1 MAIYLDNAATS
12 FPKPDAVCEAVGWTL
27 KNAGGNP
34 GRGGHGFSLEA
45 GRVLFEARETV
56 ARFFGVADSE
66 RIALLSS
73 ATEAINLALFGW
85 LRPGDR
91 VLTTRMEHNA
101 VSRPLN
107 ALADR
112 GVQVVRLPCDADGR
126 LSLDALRREAG
137 VGARLMVLCHCSNVT
152 GTLQPLEEIVDI
164 CNRYRIPVLVDAAQ
178 SAGHFPLDIGRLGV
192 DMLAAPGHKGL
203 LGPAGTGF
211 LYLRPGIELQPLIYG
226 GTGINSTAKQMPE
239 QMPERFEAGTR
250 NVPGLAGLAAGIRY
264 LETAGPQLVE
274 ARLSALTGQLL
285 EGLAGIGGVKVF
297 GPGPEEKRGSV
308 VSFVVEGR
316 DPAEFAFRLDR
327 EFAICCRAGLHCAP
341 DAHRTIG
348 SYPEGTVRL
357 SPGPLTTQDEIGQA
371 LEAVRALARIR

>member
-12 FPKPDAVCEAVGWTL
+12 FPKPDAVCEAVAWAL
-27 KNAGGNP
+27 KNVGGNP
-34 GRGGHGFSLEA
+34 GRGGHGFSLAA
-45 GRVLFEARETV
+45 GRVLLEAREAV
-56 ARFFGVADSE
+56 ARFFGIADSA

-107 ALADR
+107 ALAGR
-112 GVQVVRLPCDADGR
+112 GVQVVRLPCDAAGR
-126 LSLDALRREAG
+126 LLLDDLHREAAA
-137 VGARLMVLCHCSNVT
+137 GARLMVLCHCSNVT
-152 GTLQPLEEIVDI
+152 GTLQPLEEIAGI
-164 CNRYRIPVLVDAAQ
+164 CRRHRIPLLVDAAQ
-178 SAGHFPLDIGRLGV
+178 SAGHFPLDVGRLDI

-203 LGPAGTGF
+203 LGSAGTGF
-211 LYLRPGIELQPLIYG
+211 LYLRPEIELQPLLYG
-226 GTGINSTAKQMPE
+226 GTGVNSTAAWMPE

-250 NVPGLAGLAAGIRY
+250 NVPGLAGLTAGIRY
-264 LETAGPQLVE
+264 LESTGTQRVE
-274 ARLSALTGQLL
+274 ARLSALTGRLL
-285 EGLAGIGGVKVF
+285 EGLAGIDGVKLF

-308 VSFVVEGR
+308 VSFVIVGR
-316 DPAEFAFRLDR
+316 DPAECAFRLDR

-357 SPGPLTTQDEIGQA
+357 SPGPLTTEDDIGQA
-371 LEAVRALARIR
+371 LEAIRVLARSR